1 MGSTFAQADLND
13 YKYIIVP
20 KKFDAFR
27 NVNEHQTSTL
37 IKYLFAGKGFNV
49 VYDDSLPE
57 DLKLNRCLGLVTS
70 LQDDSSMFTTKTI
83 VNLIDCNAQTVYSSM
98 QGSSKVKEYKEAYS
112 IAIRESMRSFNNMD
126 YAYNGTS
133 SKSETITVSFKN
145 DVKKLDVS
153 KAEKVTEVEKATKVE
168 KVTDV
173 EQVTE
178 VEQVNADVQPQNNV
192 VVVEE
197 ATESTQYYKNNAPVN
212 STIKKAEKETPAF
225 KKLEINKSIVND
237 IWYAQATSNGFQLVD
252 STPKIR
258 MNLLKSST
266 DNVFMAKTDA
276 KNGMVYQKEG
286 SWIFE
291 YYENDKLIQEELN
304 IKF

>member
-37 IKYLFAGKGFNV
+37 IKYLFAGKGFNA

-57 DLKLNRCLGLVTS
+57 DLKLNRCLGVVAS

-83 VNLIDCNAQTVYSSM
+83 VNLIDCNAKTVYSSM
-98 QGSSKVKEYKEAYS
+98 QGSSKEKEYKEAYN
-112 IAIRESMRSFNNMD
+112 IAIRESMRSFNNID

-133 SKSETITVSFKN
+133 SKSEPITVSFKN
-145 DVKKLDVS
+145 DVKKLDES
-153 KAEKVTEVEKATKVE
+153 KVE
-168 KVTDV
+168 K
-173 EQVTE
+173 ESE
-178 VEQVNADVQPQNNV
+178 VEQVKADVQPSNNA

-197 ATESTQYYKNNAPVN
+197 ATESTQYYKNNAPVD
-212 STIKKAEKETPAF
+212 SSIKKAEKETPAF

-276 KNGMVYQKEG
+276 KNGMVYQKDG